1 MTTTQPTF
9 NQVLD
14 LACMLPYVEQQ
25 RLIDSV
31 QINLDNH
38 LEATEELTEERKA
51 RLREAYRQA
60 MAGEVYSQE
69 ESEAMM
75 DKIVDE
81 LIASATL

>member
-14 LACMLPYVEQQ
+14 LACMLPYAEQQ
-25 RLIDSV
+25 RLIDRV

-38 LEATEELTEERKA
+38 HVCTDELTEERKT

-60 MAGEVYSQE
+60 MAGETYSQE

-75 DKIVDE
+75 DKIVEE
-81 LIASATL
+81 LIATATV